1 MRQQCCKAVSSECSG
16 LQIILVQCHTVRWC
30 LQRFME
36 ELETSWGFGPCWRSS
51 CRSTM
56 CHLQPRPHDAVL
68 GWDLVTV
75 RVIWLPWTHC
85 HVQESS
91 LQWFD
96 TMSCCEQ
103 SSEDSVVI
111 NSWVWSA
118 TVLAVAFRRC
128 YREPQGVL
136 RKYPRHRGSS
146 DRAAFF
152 QSAVVELWWA
162 CSQLTGAPR
171 AVVIC
176 FKVCCAFT
184 NSLLLTLIVT
194 WLFELL
200 LPFCQ
205 LEAVGPLSLTSGIN
219 HAFPPRELLLFVSLF
234 LDAWAEIV

>member
-1 MRQQCCKAVSSECSG
+1 MRRQCCKAVSSECSG
-16 LQIILVQCHTVRWC
+16 LQIILVQSHTVRWC

-36 ELETSWGFGPCWRSS
+36 ELETSWGFGPCWQSS
-51 CRSTM
+51 CRSMM
-56 CHLQPRPHDAVL
+56 CHLQPRPHDAGL

-111 NSWVWSA
+111 NSWAWSA
-118 TVLAVAFRRC
+118 TVLAVAFRR
-128 YREPQGVL
+128 YREPQSVL

-176 FKVCCAFT
+176 FKVRRVVQ
-184 NSLLLTLIVT
+184 TLSCLP
-194 WLFELL
+194 WLWRGYLSY
-200 LPFCQ
+200 CQ